1 MTPQAITCSVI
12 LGTISTR
19 ADGSLTIRLTTPE
32 ISATDAAAFLEF
44 RNCELKMLLQKDGEQ
59 LASLKE
65 VKGEF
70 DWLSPGQRLRNTL
83 WVWWEQNGKQGDFN
97 SFYLKRMNDI
107 IENIKAKLT

>member
-1 MTPQAITCSVI
+1 MKAITCPVI

-19 ADGSLTIRLTTPE
+19 ADGSLTVKLTTPE
-32 ISATDAAAFLEF
+32 LAPDEITAFMEL
-44 RNCELKMLLQKDGEQ
+44 RNKELKLLLQPDGEQ
-59 LASLKE
+59 LEAIKE

-70 DWLSPGQRLRNTL
+70 DRLSPGQRLRNTL

-107 IENIKAKLT
+107 IENIKGKLT